1 MVERWRD
8 AERVEDSDSVPGPKQ
23 DDVGEGKLHH
33 LEGERREGVDQWRDQ
48 VVLKDSEVE
57 DDSESAPDM
66 DSEGDEDNDDDED
79 DGDLKTDGVSASNAI
94 ALAAKKCSESRPSFG
109 NIVVNSSSDVHFGNK
124 TFYNGPVT
132 IKQFV
137 YTTRD
142 GNVDV
147 HNSEVGDKNDDLQVD
162 VVEGLDEVPSGVLNG
177 KVHCP
182 ELPSENF
189 ISAHSALTSELSP
202 EVNGSLLP
210 IWQSSTSEY
219 RNSKIRSNIQDR
231 N

>member
-57 DDSESAPDM
+57 DD
-66 DSEGDEDNDDDED
+66 N
-79 DGDLKTDGVSASNAI
+79 GVSASNAI